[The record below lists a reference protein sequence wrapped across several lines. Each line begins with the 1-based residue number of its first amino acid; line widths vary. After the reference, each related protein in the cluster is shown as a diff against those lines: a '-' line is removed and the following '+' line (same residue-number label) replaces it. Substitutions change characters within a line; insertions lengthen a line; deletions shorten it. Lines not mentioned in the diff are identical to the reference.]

1 MNGYKFVAI
10 IIKYKRCLKC
20 GSSWKTTDLY
30 HELHDEVVTI
40 GCKCGWKIKVDENN
54 KEVQ

>member
-10 IIKYKRCLKC
+10 IRKYKRCLKC